1 MIDPISAFGMLTSAH
16 AGIKKIISMGKDLSS
31 ATNYIKKYANAEAEL
46 NFGKE
51 RKKKGFLGFGG
62 VTSDA
67 LDLHFKKEEQKKMHE
82 ELRSMFL
89 LYGST
94 GEWER
99 LQATIAQVRAERK
112 KQLEEQAKKRD
123 FIIKCVVGISVATVG
138 GVAIYFWALYLKG
151 SL

>member
-67 LDLHFKKEEQKKMHE
+67 LDLHFKKEEQKKCMKNYVQCFFY
-82 ELRSMFL
+82 MDQ
-89 LYGST
+89 
-94 GEWER
+94 
-99 LQATIAQVRAERK
+99 QAN
-112 KQLEEQAKKRD
+112 
-123 FIIKCVVGISVATVG
+123 G
-138 GVAIYFWALYLKG
+138 KG
-151 SL
+151 FRPPLHKSGRNVKNN